1 MGHLAIQKQNTSV
14 KLSIDTKQALERF
27 AKEEN
32 RSVHYLLVTAI
43 EEFVAK
49 KQEEAEYH
57 EYIKNRV
64 LATEKRFH
72 EQGADNLTKE
82 QVKNNVRQFLDNR
95 HK

>member
-1 MGHLAIQKQNTSV
+1 MATLTTPKQNISV
-14 KLSIDTKQALERF
+14 KLSINTKQALERF

-49 KQEEAEYH
+49 KQEETEYQ

-64 LATEKRFH
+64 LVTEKRLH
-72 EQGADNLTKE
+72 EQGMDNLTKE
-82 QVKNNVRQFLDNR
+82 QVQNDVRQFLATLD
-95 HK
+95 K